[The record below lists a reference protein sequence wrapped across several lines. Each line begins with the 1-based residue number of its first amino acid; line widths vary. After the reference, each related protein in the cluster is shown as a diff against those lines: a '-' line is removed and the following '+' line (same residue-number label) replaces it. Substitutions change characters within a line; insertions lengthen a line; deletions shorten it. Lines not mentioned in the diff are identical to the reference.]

1 VIVPDMDASYSS
13 RLYLKLN
20 TSKRDRHVSCRRFA
34 VLLISLATFAT
45 TVPQLSRIQV
55 CNNP

>member
-1 VIVPDMDASYSS
+1 
-13 RLYLKLN
+13 LYLKLN